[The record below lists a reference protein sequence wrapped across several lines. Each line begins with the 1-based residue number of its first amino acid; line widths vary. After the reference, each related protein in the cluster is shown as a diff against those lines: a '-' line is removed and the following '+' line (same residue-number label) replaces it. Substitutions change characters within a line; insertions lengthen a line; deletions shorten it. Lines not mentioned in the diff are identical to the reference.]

1 MELRKIRADTIW
13 GFLNTISGFWYF
25 QKRELWSKPVAKGQ
39 MVTEKLHFVGF
50 DWTMLRCGGSPKVL
64 RGSPDQKLHIV
75 SLKLFSEKSVKK
87 VSPINYIEIRAGEPC
102 VWWCFVSIFL
112 ILVKSWFLESLKV
125 LRVVKLYCR
134 RHESQVFILPWF
146 LWFNKSSSIQ
156 IGLENLTYCSWR
168 TSENFRTKKVCFYGL
183 HVVSS
188 SVIHFFNGIIFH
200 NSSFRIRFH
209 YFPQIKQKNNC
220 LVTIILTEIVPTALD

>member
-1 MELRKIRADTIW
+1 MCGFRTRTSISCIWMVSQPNRSNLRFKSAKSNKITNSSRETDIMELRKIRAGPIER
-13 GFLNTISGFWYF
+13 FLNTISGFWYF

-39 MVTEKLHFVGF
+39 MVTEKLHFDSF
-50 DWTMLRCGGSPKVL
+50 DWTTLRCGGSPKVL
-64 RGSPDQKLHIV
+64 RGSPGQKLHIV
-75 SLKLFSEKSVKK
+75 SLKLFSEKSAKK

-102 VWWCFVSIFL
+102 VWWCFVGIFL

-134 RHESQVFILPWF
+134 RHESQVFILHWF

-168 TSENFRTKKVCFYGL
+168 TSENFGTEKECF
-183 HVVSS
+183 
-188 SVIHFFNGIIFH
+188 
-200 NSSFRIRFH
+200 
-209 YFPQIKQKNNC
+209 
-220 LVTIILTEIVPTALD
+220 